1 MKYFKLLE
9 ECYLVSGEK
18 ESAIYNILSGDV
30 FIVNSVEKELLAQTE
45 SNIPVI
51 EACEK
56 IGLKIETAKA
66 YLNNLIEAKLGKYAE
81 TPLTV
86 EKLELLPKWMEKI
99 FFKLPPVINRATI
112 EIGNRCDLSCDFC
125 GSKSKINKM
134 KCLSCNGDG
143 NNEFIELNMAY
154 EIIDILAIYNCKQI
168 YIKGGNLLL
177 DWNKVKK
184 IVEYAIKTGI
194 NNIVL
199 NIVSSI
205 KDNEIIEYIKEKK
218 ITLMVQKYIKEE
230 FNIWQL
236 FDEVKIYEGI
246 NVTYLFLADY
256 RIKNDVYNLYKS
268 LTEHNFQNIMF
279 DFFVPNDRELV
290 PKEYIKDLS
299 RLQRVS
305 MESISISKKYNPC
318 FFQSC
323 FFDNEGNI
331 YPCSGLREFMYGNIN
346 NISATFKEENL
357 NKYWKLNK
365 DSLSECKSCELR
377 YACDDCRGL
386 TYALTNDL
394 DRNIFCIKK

>member
-1 MKYFKLLE
+1 
-9 ECYLVSGEK
+9 
-18 ESAIYNILSGDV
+18 
-30 FIVNSVEKELLAQTE
+30 
-45 SNIPVI
+45 
-51 EACEK
+51 
-56 IGLKIETAKA
+56 
-66 YLNNLIEAKLGKYAE
+66 
-81 TPLTV
+81 
-86 EKLELLPKWMEKI
+86 
-99 FFKLPPVINRATI
+99 
-112 EIGNRCDLSCDFC
+112 
-125 GSKSKINKM
+125 
-134 KCLSCNGDG
+134 
-143 NNEFIELNMAY
+143 
-154 EIIDILAIYNCKQI
+154 
-168 YIKGGNLLL
+168 
-177 DWNKVKK
+177 
-184 IVEYAIKTGI
+184 
-194 NNIVL
+194 
-199 NIVSSI
+199 
-205 KDNEIIEYIKEKK
+205 
-218 ITLMVQKYIKEE
+218 MVQKYIKED

-386 TYALTNDL
+386 TYANQ
-394 DRNIFCIKK
+394 